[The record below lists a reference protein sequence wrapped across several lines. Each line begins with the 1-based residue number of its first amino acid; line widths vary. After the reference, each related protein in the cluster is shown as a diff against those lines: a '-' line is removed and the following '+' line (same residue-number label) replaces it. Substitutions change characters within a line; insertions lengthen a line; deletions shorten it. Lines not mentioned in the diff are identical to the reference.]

1 MRLNHLVVRD
11 FRNVREADLHLT
23 PGINV
28 LWGANAQGKTNL
40 LEAIHT
46 LVTGRSFR
54 ARRERECIRRGGG
67 EAVPEDRVAFVRG
80 DVTRRDGI
88 HTLQIAL
95 QGLRRR
101 VEIDGAPISKLA
113 SLWGQLNAVLFTP
126 DDLQIIKGPPVNRR
140 QFLDMEISQV
150 RPSYL
155 AWLQRFQVALS
166 ERTALVR
173 AIGGGERHRCEEIDA
188 WDAALA
194 EAAAEI
200 HGHRRDVIRRLGE
213 HATETHRA
221 VSGGEE
227 TLTLLHRSFLAVQE
241 PLTREECIELHREL
255 LLEARGSDIERG
267 QTSV

>member
-11 FRNVREADLHLT
+11 FRNVREAELSPV

-54 ARRERECIRRGGG
+54 ARRERECIRRGG
-67 EAVPEDRVAFVRG
+67 EDTAPEDRAALVRG
-80 DVTRRDGI
+80 QVARRDGV
-88 HTLQIAL
+88 HTLQVAL
-95 QGLRRR
+95 QGSQRR

-113 SLWGQLNAVLFTP
+113 ALWGQLNAVLFTP
-126 DDLQIIKGPPVNRR
+126 DDLQIVKGPPAIRR

-155 AWLQRFQVALS
+155 TWLQRFQAALS

-173 AIGGGERHRCEEIDA
+173 AIGGGERRRLGEIDA
-188 WDAALA
+188 WDAAP
-194 EAAAEI
+194 
-200 HGHRRDVIRRLGE
+200 RRGRRSMD
-213 HATETHRA
+213 T
-221 VSGGEE
+221 GGM
-227 TLTLLHRSFLAVQE
+227 
-241 PLTREECIELHREL
+241 
-255 LLEARGSDIERG
+255 
-267 QTSV
+267 